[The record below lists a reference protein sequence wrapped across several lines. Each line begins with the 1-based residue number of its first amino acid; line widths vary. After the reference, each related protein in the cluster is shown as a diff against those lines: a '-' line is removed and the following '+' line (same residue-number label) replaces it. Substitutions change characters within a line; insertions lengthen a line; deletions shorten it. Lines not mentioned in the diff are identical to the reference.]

1 MNIKNE
7 KVNGDV
13 QELTI
18 EITKDDY
25 AGKVEAALKKYRRS
39 AQVPG
44 FRVGNAPM
52 AMIKKMYEKS
62 AIYDEVN
69 NMMSQE
75 LYKYLS
81 DNKIDIMLEPIPV
94 EEKSKVDFDNADNF
108 VFVYE
113 YALQPQF
120 DIDFNKQVTNFKITA
135 AQEEIDSMINQ
146 MQRRYGEYTSPEE
159 IGEDDYISAKI
170 DDKDS
175 FFFANEL
182 NEQGRKAF
190 IGKKV
195 NEVVHVPLRQ
205 IFEDEK
211 NVLKVLRITD
221 QPLEEGNQYEYD
233 VTISSIGRI
242 TPAELNEDFFKK
254 AYPDGSITTKEQL
267 EKTCAEQIERQWKDY
282 TDRQFMNDAI
292 GMLLDNVNITFP
304 DEFIKHYILLT
315 QKDMTAEKLEEKYAD
330 YQKSFK
336 WQLIENKIVKDN
348 NLNVTQDDVK
358 AYVRNFFMT
367 NYFNNFKEEDIKD
380 RLDTLVN
387 DALKKKEDVKNIY
400 DQLYDTKIM
409 DVLRKNFIIVEKS
422 GSYED
427 FIAFTSGKEAEEKPA
442 AKKKAPAKAK
452 KTAEKVEGE
461 ETEGSEAK
469 PKAKTTRAKKTE
481 ATAEGEEKPKAK
493 TTRKSTKKEE

>member
-18 EITKDDY
+18 EITKEDY
-25 AGKVEAALKKYRRS
+25 AGKVETALKKYRRT

-62 AIYDEVN
+62 VTYDEVN

-94 EEKSKVDFDNADNF
+94 EGKSKVDFDNPDNF

-113 YALQPQF
+113 YALQPKF
-120 DIDFNKQVTNFKITA
+120 DIDFNKQVNQFKITA
-135 AQEEIDSMINQ
+135 SQEEIDNLVNQ

-159 IGEDDYISAKI
+159 VGEDDYISAKI

-175 FFFANEL
+175 FFFTNEL
-182 NEQGRKAF
+182 NEEGHKAF

-195 NEVVHVPLRQ
+195 NEVVHVALRK
-205 IFEDEK
+205 IFVDEK
-211 NVLKVLRITD
+211 NVLKVLKITD

-233 VTISSIGRI
+233 VTITSIGRI
-242 TPAELNEDFFKK
+242 IPAELNEDFFKK
-254 AYPDGSITTKEQL
+254 AYPDGNVTTKEQL
-267 EKTCAEQIERQWKDY
+267 EKVCAEQIENQWKDY
-282 TDRQFMNDAI
+282 TERQFMNDAI
-292 GMLLDNVNITFP
+292 GVLLDNVSIEFP
-304 DEFIKHYILLT
+304 DEFIKRYILLT

-367 NYFNNFKEEDIKD
+367 NYFSNFKEEDIKD
-380 RLDTLVN
+380 RLDSLVN

-400 DQLYDTKIM
+400 DQLYDAKIM
-409 DVLRKNFIIVEKS
+409 EVLRKNFIIVEKS

-427 FIAFTSGKEAEEKPA
+427 FIAFTSGKEVEEKP

-452 KTAEKVEGE
+452 KPAEKTEGAE
-461 ETEGSEAK
+461 ETEAK
-469 PKAKTTRAKKTE
+469 PKAKTTRAKKAET
-481 ATAEGEEKPKAK
+481 TAEGEEKPKAK

>member
-7 KVNGDV
+7 KANGDV

-18 EITKDDY
+18 EITKEDY
-25 AGKVEAALKKYRRS
+25 AGKVETALKKYRRT

-62 AIYDEVN
+62 VTYDEVN
-69 NMMSQE
+69 NLMSQE

-94 EEKSKVDFDNADNF
+94 EEKSKVDFENPENF

-113 YALQPQF
+113 YALQPKF
-120 DIDFNKQVTNFKITA
+120 DIDFNKQVTHFKIA
-135 AQEEIDSMINQ
+135 ASQEEIDNLINQ
-146 MQRRYGEYTSPEE
+146 MQRRYGEYNSPEE
-159 IGEDDYISAKI
+159 VGEDDYISAKI

-175 FFFANEL
+175 FFFTKEL
-182 NEQGRKAF
+182 NEEGRKAF
-190 IGKKV
+190 MGKKV
-195 NEVVHVPLRQ
+195 NDTVHVALRK

-211 NVLKVLRITD
+211 NVLKVLKIVD

-233 VTISSIGRI
+233 VTITSIGRI
-242 TPAELNEDFFKK
+242 TPAEINEDFFKK
-254 AYPDGSITTKEQL
+254 AYPDGSVTTKEQM
-267 EKTCAEQIERQWKDY
+267 EKNCAEQIERQWKDY

-292 GMLLDNVNITFP
+292 GVLLDSVNIEFP
-304 DEFIKHYILLT
+304 DEFIKRYILLT

-367 NYFNNFKEEDIKD
+367 NYFSNFKEEDIKD
-380 RLDTLVN
+380 RLDSLVN

-400 DQLYDTKIM
+400 DQLYDAKIM
-409 DVLRKNFIIVEKS
+409 DVLRQNFIIVEKS
-422 GSYED
+422 GSYDD
-427 FIAFTSGKEAEEKPA
+427 FVAFASGKEVEDKPV
-442 AKKKAPAKAK
+442 AKKKAPAKK
-452 KTAEKVEGE
+452 KAAEKAEGE
-461 ETEGSEAK
+461 ESEAK
-469 PKAKTTRAKKTE
+469 PKAKTTRAKKAET
-481 ATAEGEEKPKAK
+481 TAEGEEKPKAK

>member
-18 EITKDDY
+18 EITKEDY
-25 AGKVEAALKKYRRS
+25 AGKVEAALKKYRRT

-52 AMIKKMYEKS
+52 GMIKKMYEKS
-62 AIYDEVN
+62 VTYDEVN

-94 EEKSKVDFDNADNF
+94 EDKSKVDFENADDF

-135 AQEEIDSMINQ
+135 SQEEIDNLVNQ

-159 IGEDDYISAKI
+159 VGEDDYISAKI
-170 DDKDS
+170 NEQDS
-175 FFFANEL
+175 FFFTKEL
-182 NEQGRKAF
+182 NEEGRKAF
-190 IGKKV
+190 MGKKV
-195 NEVVHVPLRQ
+195 NDTVHVALRK

-211 NVLKVLRITD
+211 NVLKVLKIMD

-254 AYPDGSITTKEQL
+254 AYPDGNITTKEQM
-267 EKTCAEQIERQWKDY
+267 EKNCAEQIEKQWKDY

-292 GMLLDNVNITFP
+292 GVLLDNVNITFP
-304 DEFIKHYILLT
+304 DEFIKRYILLT

-367 NYFNNFKEEDIKD
+367 NYFSNFKEEDIKE

-400 DQLYDTKIM
+400 DQLYDAKIM
-409 DVLRKNFIIVEKS
+409 DVLRQKFIIVEKS
-422 GSYED
+422 GSYDD
-427 FIAFTSGKEAEEKPA
+427 FIAFTSGKEGEEKPA

-452 KTAEKVEGE
+452 KAAEKAEGE
-461 ETEGSEAK
+461 DTEAK
-469 PKAKTTRAKKTE
+469 PKSKTTRAKKAET
-481 ATAEGEEKPKAK
+481 TAEGEEKPKAK

>member
-18 EITKDDY
+18 EITKEDY
-25 AGKVEAALKKYRRS
+25 AGKVETALKKYRRT

-52 AMIKKMYEKS
+52 PMIKKMYEKS
-62 AIYDEVN
+62 VTYDEVN

-94 EEKSKVDFDNADNF
+94 EEKSKVDFDNPDNF

-135 AQEEIDSMINQ
+135 SQEEIDNLVNQ

-159 IGEDDYISAKI
+159 VGEDDYISAKI

-175 FFFANEL
+175 FFFTKEL
-182 NEQGRKAF
+182 NEEGRKAF
-190 IGKKV
+190 MGKKV
-195 NEVVHVPLRQ
+195 NDTVHVALRK

-211 NVLKVLRITD
+211 NVLKVLKITD

-242 TPAELNEDFFKK
+242 TPAELNEEFFKK
-254 AYPDGSITTKEQL
+254 AYPDGNITTKEQL
-267 EKTCAEQIERQWKDY
+267 EKSCAEQIEKQWKDY

-292 GMLLDNVNITFP
+292 GVLLDNVNISFP
-304 DEFIKHYILLT
+304 DEFIKRYILLT

-336 WQLIENKIVKDN
+336 WQLIENKLVKDN

-358 AYVRNFFMT
+358 NYVRNFFMT
-367 NYFNNFKEEDIKD
+367 NYFSNFKEEDIKD
-380 RLDTLVN
+380 RLDSLVN
-387 DALKKKEDVKNIY
+387 DAMKKKEDVKNIY
-400 DQLYDTKIM
+400 DQLYDAKIM
-409 DVLRKNFIIVEKS
+409 DVLRQNFIIVEKS

-427 FIAFTSGKEAEEKPA
+427 FIAFTSGKEVEEKPT

-452 KTAEKVEGE
+452 KAEATEAKAEEG
-461 ETEGSEAK
+461 EAK
-469 PKAKTTRAKKTE
+469 PKRTRAKKAE
-481 ATAEGEEKPKAK
+481 ATEGEEKPKAK

>member
-7 KVNGDV
+7 KANGDV

-18 EITKDDY
+18 EITKEDY
-25 AGKVEAALKKYRRS
+25 AGKVEAALKKHRRT

-62 AIYDEVN
+62 VTYDEVN

-94 EEKSKVDFDNADNF
+94 EEKSKVDFDNPDNF

-135 AQEEIDSMINQ
+135 SQEEINNLINQ

-159 IGEDDYISAKI
+159 VGDDDYISAKI
-170 DDKDS
+170 NDQDS
-175 FFFANEL
+175 FFFTKEL
-182 NEQGRKAF
+182 NEKGLKTF
-190 IGKKV
+190 KGMKV
-195 NEVVHVPLRQ
+195 NDTKHVALREV
-205 IFEDEK
+205 FEDEK
-211 NVLKVLRITD
+211 NVLKVLKIVD

-254 AYPDGSITTKEQL
+254 AYPDGNVTTKEQL
-267 EKTCAEQIERQWKDY
+267 EKTCAEQIEKQWKDY

-292 GMLLDNVNITFP
+292 GVLLDNVNIEFP
-304 DEFIKHYILLT
+304 DEFIKRYILLT
-315 QKDMTAEKLEEKYAD
+315 QKDMTAEKLEEKYPD

-336 WQLIENKIVKDN
+336 WQLIENKLVKDN

-367 NYFNNFKEEDIKD
+367 NYFSNFKEEDIKD
-380 RLDTLVN
+380 RLDSLVN

-400 DQLYDTKIM
+400 DQLYDAKIM
-409 DVLRKNFIIVEKS
+409 DVLRQNFIIVEKS
-422 GSYED
+422 GSYDD
-427 FIAFTSGKEAEEKPA
+427 FIAFTSGKEGEEKPA
-442 AKKKAPAKAK
+442 AKKKAPAKK
-452 KTAEKVEGE
+452 KAAEKAEGE
-461 ETEGSEAK
+461 EAEAK
-469 PKAKTTRAKKTE
+469 TKKTTRAKKAET
-481 ATAEGEEKPKAK
+481 TAEGEEKPKAK

>member
-7 KVNGDV
+7 KANGDV

-18 EITKDDY
+18 EITKEDY
-25 AGKVEAALKKYRRS
+25 AGKVEAALKKYRRT

-94 EEKSKVDFDNADNF
+94 EGKSKVDFENPDNF

-135 AQEEIDSMINQ
+135 SKEEVDNLINQ

-159 IGEDDYISAKI
+159 VGEDDYISAKI
-170 DDKDS
+170 NDQDS
-175 FFFANEL
+175 FFFTKEL
-182 NEQGRKAF
+182 NEEGRKAF

-195 NEVVHVPLRQ
+195 NDTVHVALRQ

-211 NVLKVLRITD
+211 NVLKVLKIVD

-233 VTISSIGRI
+233 VTITSIGRI

-254 AYPDGSITTKEQL
+254 AYPDGSVTTKEQL

-292 GMLLDNVNITFP
+292 GVLLDSVNIEFP
-304 DEFIKHYILLT
+304 DEFIKRYILLT
-315 QKDMTAEKLEEKYAD
+315 QKDMTAEKLEEKYPD

-336 WQLIENKIVKDN
+336 WQLIENKLVKDN

-367 NYFNNFKEEDIKD
+367 NYFSNFKEEDIKD
-380 RLDTLVN
+380 RLDSLVN

-400 DQLYDTKIM
+400 DQLYDAKIM
-409 DVLRKNFIIVEKS
+409 DVLRQNFIIVEKN
-422 GSYED
+422 GSYDD
-427 FIAFTSGKEAEEKPA
+427 FVAFTSGKEGEEKPA
-442 AKKKAPAKAK
+442 AKKKAPAKTK
-452 KTAEKVEGE
+452 KATEKAEGE
-461 ETEGSEAK
+461 DTEAK
-469 PKAKTTRAKKTE
+469 PKAKTTRAKKAET
-481 ATAEGEEKPKAK
+481 TAEGEEKPKAK

>member
-7 KVNGDV
+7 KANGDV

-18 EITKDDY
+18 EITKEDY
-25 AGKVEAALKKYRRS
+25 AGKVEAALKKHRRT

-62 AIYDEVN
+62 VTYDEVN

-94 EEKSKVDFDNADNF
+94 EEKSKVDFDNPDNF

-135 AQEEIDSMINQ
+135 SQEEINNLINQ

-159 IGEDDYISAKI
+159 VGDDDYISAKI
-170 DDKDS
+170 NDQDS
-175 FFFANEL
+175 FFFTKEL
-182 NEQGRKAF
+182 NEKGLKTF
-190 IGKKV
+190 KGMKV
-195 NEVVHVPLRQ
+195 NDTKHVALREV
-205 IFEDEK
+205 FEDEK
-211 NVLKVLRITD
+211 NVLKVLKIVD

-254 AYPDGSITTKEQL
+254 AYPDGNVTTKEQL
-267 EKTCAEQIERQWKDY
+267 EKTCAEQIEKQWKDY

-292 GMLLDNVNITFP
+292 GVLLDNVNIEFP
-304 DEFIKHYILLT
+304 DEFIKRYILLT
-315 QKDMTAEKLEEKYAD
+315 QKDMTAEKLEEKYPD

-336 WQLIENKIVKDN
+336 WQLIENKLVKDN

-367 NYFNNFKEEDIKD
+367 NYFSNFKEEDIKD
-380 RLDTLVN
+380 RLDSLVN

-400 DQLYDTKIM
+400 DQLYDAKIM
-409 DVLRKNFIIVEKS
+409 DVLRQNFIIVEKS
-422 GSYED
+422 GSYDD
-427 FIAFTSGKEAEEKPA
+427 FIAFTSGKEGEEKPA
-442 AKKKAPAKAK
+442 AKKKAPAKK
-452 KTAEKVEGE
+452 KAAEKAEGE
-461 ETEGSEAK
+461 EAEAK
-469 PKAKTTRAKKTE
+469 TKKTTRAKKAET
-481 ATAEGEEKPKAK
+481 TAEGEEKPKAK
-493 TTRKSTKKEE
+493 TTRKSTTKEE

>member
-18 EITKDDY
+18 EITKEDY
-25 AGKVEAALKKYRRS
+25 AGKVEAALKKYRRT

-75 LYKYLS
+75 LYKYLG

-195 NEVVHVPLRQ
+195 NEVVHVSLRQ

-292 GMLLDNVNITFP
+292 GVLLDNVNITFP
-304 DEFIKHYILLT
+304 DEFIKRYILMT

-348 NLNVTQDDVK
+348 KLNVTQDDVK

-367 NYFNNFKEEDIKD
+367 NYFSNFKEEDIKD

-400 DQLYDTKIM
+400 DQLYDAKIM

-442 AKKKAPAKAK
+442 AKKKAPAKK
-452 KTAEKVEGE
+452 KAAEKAEGE
-461 ETEGSEAK
+461 EGEAK

-493 TTRKSTKKEE
+493 TSRKSTKKEE

>member
-18 EITKDDY
+18 EINKEDY
-25 AGKVEAALKKYRRS
+25 AEKVEAALKKYRRT

-52 AMIKKMYEKS
+52 AMIKKMYGKS

-94 EEKSKVDFDNADNF
+94 EEKSKVDFDNPDNF

-120 DIDFNKQVTNFKITA
+120 DIDFNKQVTNFKIA
-135 AQEEIDSMINQ
+135 ASQEEIDNLINQ

-170 DDKDS
+170 DDKDC

-182 NEQGRKAF
+182 NEKGRKAF
-190 IGKKV
+190 IGKKL
-195 NEVVHVPLRQ
+195 NEMVHVPLRQ

-254 AYPDGSITTKEQL
+254 AYPDGSVTTKEQM
-267 EKTCAEQIERQWKDY
+267 EKVCAEQIERQWKDY

-292 GMLLDNVNITFP
+292 GTLLDNVNINFP
-304 DEFIKHYILLT
+304 DEFIKRYILLT

-336 WQLIENKIVKDN
+336 WQLIENKLVKDN
-348 NLNVTQDDVK
+348 ELNVTQDEVK
-358 AYVRNFFMT
+358 AYVRNFFMS
-367 NYFNNFKEEDIKD
+367 NYFSNFKEEDIKE

-400 DQLYDTKIM
+400 DQLYDAKIM
-409 DVLRKNFIIVEKS
+409 DVLRKNFIIVEKN
-422 GSYED
+422 GSYDD
-427 FIAFTSGKEAEEKPA
+427 FVAFASGKEAEEKPA

-452 KTAEKVEGE
+452 KAADTAEAGE
-461 ETEGSEAK
+461 AEAK
-469 PKAKTTRAKKTE
+469 PKTRTTRAKKAET
-481 ATAEGEEKPKAK
+481 TAEGEEKPKAK

>member
-18 EITKDDY
+18 EITKEDY
-25 AGKVEAALKKYRRS
+25 AGKVETALKKYRRT

-52 AMIKKMYEKS
+52 PMIKKMYEKS
-62 AIYDEVN
+62 VTYDEVN

-94 EEKSKVDFDNADNF
+94 EEKSKVDFDNPDNF

-135 AQEEIDSMINQ
+135 SQEEIDNLVNQ

-159 IGEDDYISAKI
+159 VGEDDYISAKI
-170 DDKDS
+170 NDQDS
-175 FFFANEL
+175 FFFTKEL
-182 NEQGRKAF
+182 NEEGRKAF
-190 IGKKV
+190 MGKKV
-195 NEVVHVPLRQ
+195 NDTVHVALRK

-211 NVLKVLRITD
+211 NVLKVLKITD

-254 AYPDGSITTKEQL
+254 AYPDGNITTKEQL
-267 EKTCAEQIERQWKDY
+267 EKSCAEQIEKQWKDY

-292 GMLLDNVNITFP
+292 GVLLDNVNISFP
-304 DEFIKHYILLT
+304 DEFIKRYILLT

-336 WQLIENKIVKDN
+336 WQLIENKLVKDN
-348 NLNVTQDDVK
+348 NLNVSQDDVK
-358 AYVRNFFMT
+358 NYVRNFFMT
-367 NYFNNFKEEDIKD
+367 NYFSNFKEEDIKD
-380 RLDTLVN
+380 RLDSLVN
-387 DALKKKEDVKNIY
+387 DAMKKKEDVKNIY
-400 DQLYDTKIM
+400 DQLYDAKIM
-409 DVLRKNFIIVEKS
+409 DVLRQNFIIVEKS

-427 FIAFTSGKEAEEKPA
+427 FIAFTSGKEVEEKPA

-452 KTAEKVEGE
+452 KAETTEAKAEEG
-461 ETEGSEAK
+461 EAK
-469 PKAKTTRAKKTE
+469 PKRTRAKKAE
-481 ATAEGEEKPKAK
+481 ATEGEEKPKAK

>member
-18 EITKDDY
+18 EINKEDY
-25 AGKVEAALKKYRRS
+25 AEKVEAALKKYRRT

-52 AMIKKMYEKS
+52 AMIKKMYGKS

-94 EEKSKVDFDNADNF
+94 EEKSKVDFDNPDNF

-120 DIDFNKQVTNFKITA
+120 DIDFNKQVTNFKIA
-135 AQEEIDSMINQ
+135 ASQEEIDNLINQ

-170 DDKDS
+170 DDKDC

-182 NEQGRKAF
+182 NEKGRKAF
-190 IGKKV
+190 IGKKL
-195 NEVVHVPLRQ
+195 NEMVHVPLRQ

-254 AYPDGSITTKEQL
+254 AYPDGSVTTKEQM
-267 EKTCAEQIERQWKDY
+267 EKVCAEQIERQWKDY

-292 GMLLDNVNITFP
+292 GTLLDNVNINFP
-304 DEFIKHYILLT
+304 DEFIKRYILLT

-336 WQLIENKIVKDN
+336 WQLIENKLVKDN
-348 NLNVTQDDVK
+348 ELNVTQDEVK
-358 AYVRNFFMT
+358 AYVRNFFMS
-367 NYFNNFKEEDIKD
+367 NYFSNFKEEDIKE

-400 DQLYDTKIM
+400 DQLYDGKIM
-409 DVLRKNFIIVEKS
+409 DVLRKNFIIVEKN
-422 GSYED
+422 GSYDD
-427 FIAFTSGKEAEEKPA
+427 FVAFASGKEAEEKPA

-452 KTAEKVEGE
+452 KAADTAEAGE
-461 ETEGSEAK
+461 AEAK
-469 PKAKTTRAKKTE
+469 PKTRTTRAKKAET
-481 ATAEGEEKPKAK
+481 TAEGEEKPKAK

>member
-1 MNIKNE
+1 
-7 KVNGDV
+7 
-13 QELTI
+13 
-18 EITKDDY
+18 
-25 AGKVEAALKKYRRS
+25 LKKYRRT

-52 AMIKKMYEKS
+52 AMIKKMYGKS

-94 EEKSKVDFDNADNF
+94 EEKSKVDFDNPDNF

-120 DIDFNKQVTNFKITA
+120 DIDFNKQVTNFKIA
-135 AQEEIDSMINQ
+135 ASQEEIDNLINQ

-170 DDKDS
+170 DDKDC

-182 NEQGRKAF
+182 NEKGRKAF
-190 IGKKV
+190 IGKKL
-195 NEVVHVPLRQ
+195 NEMVHVPLRQ

-254 AYPDGSITTKEQL
+254 AYPDGSVTTKEQM
-267 EKTCAEQIERQWKDY
+267 EKVCAEQIERQWKDY

-292 GMLLDNVNITFP
+292 GTLLDNVNINFP
-304 DEFIKHYILLT
+304 DEFIKRYILLT

-336 WQLIENKIVKDN
+336 WQLIENKLVKDN
-348 NLNVTQDDVK
+348 ELNVTQDEVK
-358 AYVRNFFMT
+358 AYVRNFFMS
-367 NYFNNFKEEDIKD
+367 NYFSNFKEEDIKE

-400 DQLYDTKIM
+400 DQLYDAKIM
-409 DVLRKNFIIVEKS
+409 DVLRKNFIIVEKN
-422 GSYED
+422 GSYDD
-427 FIAFTSGKEAEEKPA
+427 FVAFASGKEAEEKPA

-452 KTAEKVEGE
+452 KAADTAEAGE
-461 ETEGSEAK
+461 AEAK
-469 PKAKTTRAKKTE
+469 PKTRTTRAKKAET
-481 ATAEGEEKPKAK
+481 TAEGEEKPKAK

>member
-7 KVNGDV
+7 KVNGDI

-18 EITKDDY
+18 EITKEDY
-25 AGKVEAALKKYRRS
+25 AGKVETALKKYRRT

-52 AMIKKMYEKS
+52 GMIKKMYEKS
-62 AIYDEVN
+62 VTYDEVN

-94 EEKSKVDFDNADNF
+94 EEKSKVDFENPDNF

-113 YALQPQF
+113 YALQPKF
-120 DIDFNKQVTNFKITA
+120 DIDFNKQVTHFKIA
-135 AQEEIDSMINQ
+135 ASQEEIDNLINQ
-146 MQRRYGEYTSPEE
+146 MQRRYGEYNSPEE
-159 IGEDDYISAKI
+159 VGEDDYISAKI

-175 FFFANEL
+175 FFFTKEL
-182 NEQGRKAF
+182 NEEGRKAF
-190 IGKKV
+190 MGKKV
-195 NEVVHVPLRQ
+195 NDTVHVALRK

-211 NVLKVLRITD
+211 NVLKVLKIVD

-233 VTISSIGRI
+233 VTITSIGRI
-242 TPAELNEDFFKK
+242 TPAEINEDFFKK
-254 AYPDGSITTKEQL
+254 AYPDGNITTKEQL
-267 EKTCAEQIERQWKDY
+267 EKSCAEQIENQWKDY

-292 GMLLDNVNITFP
+292 GVLLDNVNITFP
-304 DEFIKHYILLT
+304 DEFIKRYILLT

-367 NYFNNFKEEDIKD
+367 NYFSNFKEEDIKD
-380 RLDTLVN
+380 RLDSLVN

-400 DQLYDTKIM
+400 DQLYDAKIM
-409 DVLRKNFIIVEKS
+409 DVLRKNFIIVEKN
-422 GSYED
+422 GSYDD
-427 FIAFTSGKEAEEKPA
+427 FVAFASGKEVEDKPV

-452 KTAEKVEGE
+452 KAEEKAE
-461 ETEGSEAK
+461 ETSAEAGEAK
-469 PKAKTTRAKKTE
+469 PKKTRTKKTE
-481 ATAEGEEKPKAK
+481 AAEGEEKPKAK

>member
-18 EITKDDY
+18 EITKEDY
-25 AGKVEAALKKYRRS
+25 AGKVETALKKYRRT

-52 AMIKKMYEKS
+52 PMIKKMYEKS
-62 AIYDEVN
+62 VTYDEVN

-94 EEKSKVDFDNADNF
+94 EEKSKVDFDNPDNF

-135 AQEEIDSMINQ
+135 SQEEINNLIDQ

-159 IGEDDYISAKI
+159 VGEDDYISAKI

-175 FFFANEL
+175 FFFTKEL
-182 NEQGRKAF
+182 NEEGRKAF
-190 IGKKV
+190 MGKKV
-195 NEVVHVPLRQ
+195 NDTVHVALRK

-211 NVLKVLRITD
+211 NVLKVLKIMD

-254 AYPDGSITTKEQL
+254 AYPDGNITTKEQL
-267 EKTCAEQIERQWKDY
+267 EKSCAEQIEKQWKDY

-292 GMLLDNVNITFP
+292 GVLLDNVNISFP
-304 DEFIKHYILLT
+304 DEFIKRYILLT

-336 WQLIENKIVKDN
+336 WQLIENKLVKDN

-358 AYVRNFFMT
+358 NYVRNFFMT
-367 NYFNNFKEEDIKD
+367 NYFSNFKEEDIKD
-380 RLDTLVN
+380 RLDSLVN
-387 DALKKKEDVKNIY
+387 DAMKKKEDVKNIY
-400 DQLYDTKIM
+400 DQLYDAKIM
-409 DVLRKNFIIVEKS
+409 DVLRQNFIIVEKG

-427 FIAFTSGKEAEEKPA
+427 FIAFTSGKEVEEKPA

-452 KTAEKVEGE
+452 KAETTEAKAEEG
-461 ETEGSEAK
+461 EAK
-469 PKAKTTRAKKTE
+469 PKKTRAKKAE
-481 ATAEGEEKPKAK
+481 ATEGEEKPKAK
-493 TTRKSTKKEE
+493 TTKAKTTKKAE

>member
-18 EITKDDY
+18 EITKEDY
-25 AGKVEAALKKYRRS
+25 AGKVETALKKYRRT

-52 AMIKKMYEKS
+52 PMIKKMYEKS
-62 AIYDEVN
+62 VTYDEVN

-94 EEKSKVDFDNADNF
+94 EEKSKVDFDNPDNF

-135 AQEEIDSMINQ
+135 SQEEIDNLVNQ

-159 IGEDDYISAKI
+159 VGEDDYISAKI
-170 DDKDS
+170 NDQDS
-175 FFFANEL
+175 FFFTKEL
-182 NEQGRKAF
+182 NEEGRKAF
-190 IGKKV
+190 MGKKV
-195 NEVVHVPLRQ
+195 NDTVHVALRK

-211 NVLKVLRITD
+211 NVLKVLKIMD

-254 AYPDGSITTKEQL
+254 AYPDGNITTKEQL
-267 EKTCAEQIERQWKDY
+267 EKSCAEQIEKQWKDY

-292 GMLLDNVNITFP
+292 GVLLDNVNISFP
-304 DEFIKHYILLT
+304 DEFIKRYILLT

-336 WQLIENKIVKDN
+336 WQLIENKLVKDN
-348 NLNVTQDDVK
+348 NLNVSQDDVK
-358 AYVRNFFMT
+358 NYVRNFFMT
-367 NYFNNFKEEDIKD
+367 NYFSNFKEEDIKD
-380 RLDTLVN
+380 RLDSLVN
-387 DALKKKEDVKNIY
+387 DAMKKKEDVKNIY
-400 DQLYDTKIM
+400 DQLYDAKIM
-409 DVLRKNFIIVEKS
+409 DVLRQNFIIVEKS

-427 FIAFTSGKEAEEKPA
+427 FIAFTSGKEVEEKPA

-452 KTAEKVEGE
+452 KAETTEAKAEEG
-461 ETEGSEAK
+461 EAK
-469 PKAKTTRAKKTE
+469 PKRTRAKKAE
-481 ATAEGEEKPKAK
+481 ATEGEEKPKAK

>member
-18 EITKDDY
+18 EITKEDY
-25 AGKVEAALKKYRRS
+25 AGKVETALKKYRRT

-62 AIYDEVN
+62 VTYDEVN

-94 EEKSKVDFDNADNF
+94 EDKSKVDFDNPDNF

-135 AQEEIDSMINQ
+135 SQEEIDNLVNQ

-159 IGEDDYISAKI
+159 VGEDDYISAKI

-175 FFFANEL
+175 FFFTKEL
-182 NEQGRKAF
+182 NEKGRKAF

-195 NEVVHVPLRQ
+195 NDTVHVALRQ

-211 NVLKVLRITD
+211 NVLKVLKIVD
-221 QPLEEGNQYEYD
+221 QQLEEGNQYEYD
-233 VTISSIGRI
+233 VTITSIGRI

-254 AYPDGSITTKEQL
+254 AYPDGNITTKEQL
-267 EKTCAEQIERQWKDY
+267 EKSCAEQIENQWKDY

-292 GMLLDNVNITFP
+292 GVLLDSVNIEFP
-304 DEFIKHYILLT
+304 DEFIKRYILLT

-336 WQLIENKIVKDN
+336 WQLIENKLVKDN
-348 NLNVTQDDVK
+348 NISVTQDDVK
-358 AYVRNFFMT
+358 NYVRNFFMT
-367 NYFNNFKEEDIKD
+367 NYFSNFKEEDVKD
-380 RLDTLVN
+380 RLDSLVN
-387 DALKKKEDVKNIY
+387 DAMKKKEDVKNIY
-400 DQLYDTKIM
+400 DQLYDVKIM

-442 AKKKAPAKAK
+442 AKKKAPAKK
-452 KTAEKVEGE
+452 KAAEKAEGE
-461 ETEGSEAK
+461 EAEAK
-469 PKAKTTRAKKTE
+469 PKKTTRAKKAET
-481 ATAEGEEKPKAK
+481 TAEGEEKPKAK

>member
-18 EITKDDY
+18 EITKEDY
-25 AGKVEAALKKYRRS
+25 AGKVETALKKYRRT

-52 AMIKKMYEKS
+52 PMIKKMYEKS
-62 AIYDEVN
+62 VTYDEVN

-94 EEKSKVDFDNADNF
+94 EEKSKVDFDNPDNF

-135 AQEEIDSMINQ
+135 SQEEINNLIDQ

-159 IGEDDYISAKI
+159 VGEDDYISAKI

-175 FFFANEL
+175 FFFTKEL
-182 NEQGRKAF
+182 NEEGRKAF
-190 IGKKV
+190 MGKKV
-195 NEVVHVPLRQ
+195 NDTVHVALRK

-211 NVLKVLRITD
+211 NVLKVLKIMD

-254 AYPDGSITTKEQL
+254 AYPDGNITTKEQL
-267 EKTCAEQIERQWKDY
+267 EKSCAEQIEKQWKDY

-292 GMLLDNVNITFP
+292 GVLLDNVNISFP
-304 DEFIKHYILLT
+304 DEFIKRYILLT

-336 WQLIENKIVKDN
+336 WQLIENKLVKDN

-358 AYVRNFFMT
+358 NYVRNFFMT
-367 NYFNNFKEEDIKD
+367 NYFSNFKEEDIKD
-380 RLDTLVN
+380 RLDSLVN
-387 DALKKKEDVKNIY
+387 DAMKKKEDVKNIY
-400 DQLYDTKIM
+400 DQLYDAKIM
-409 DVLRKNFIIVEKS
+409 DVLRQNFIIVEKS

-427 FIAFTSGKEAEEKPA
+427 FIAFTSGKEVEEKPA

-452 KTAEKVEGE
+452 KAETTEAKAEEG
-461 ETEGSEAK
+461 EAK
-469 PKAKTTRAKKTE
+469 PKKTRAKKAE
-481 ATAEGEEKPKAK
+481 ATEGEEKPKAK
-493 TTRKSTKKEE
+493 TTKAKTTKKAE

>member
-18 EITKDDY
+18 EITKEDY
-25 AGKVEAALKKYRRS
+25 AGKVETALKKYRRT

-62 AIYDEVN
+62 VTYDEVN

-94 EEKSKVDFDNADNF
+94 EEKSKVDFDNPDNF

-135 AQEEIDSMINQ
+135 SQEEINNLIDQ

-159 IGEDDYISAKI
+159 VGEDDYISAKI

-175 FFFANEL
+175 FFFTKEL
-182 NEQGRKAF
+182 NEEGRKAF
-190 IGKKV
+190 TGKKV
-195 NEVVHVPLRQ
+195 NDTVHVALRK

-211 NVLKVLRITD
+211 NVLKVLKIMD
-221 QPLEEGNQYEYD
+221 QQLEEGNQYEYD

-254 AYPDGSITTKEQL
+254 AYPDGNITTKEQL
-267 EKTCAEQIERQWKDY
+267 EKSCAEQIEKQWKDY

-292 GMLLDNVNITFP
+292 GVLLDSVNISFP
-304 DEFIKHYILLT
+304 DEFIKRYILLT

-336 WQLIENKIVKDN
+336 WQLIENKLVKDN
-348 NLNVTQDDVK
+348 NINVSQDDVK
-358 AYVRNFFMT
+358 NYVRNFFMA
-367 NYFNNFKEEDIKD
+367 NYFSNFKEEDVKD
-380 RLDTLVN
+380 RLDSLVN

-400 DQLYDTKIM
+400 DQLYDVKIM
-409 DVLRKNFIIVEKS
+409 DVLRNNFIIVEKS

-427 FIAFTSGKEAEEKPA
+427 FIAFTSGKEVEAKP

-452 KTAEKVEGE
+452 KAEEKAEEASAEG
-461 ETEGSEAK
+461 EAK
-469 PKAKTTRAKKTE
+469 PKKTRAKKAE
-481 ATAEGEEKPKAK
+481 ATEGEEKPKAK
-493 TTRKSTKKEE
+493 TTRAKTTKKAE

>member
-18 EITKDDY
+18 EITKEDY
-25 AGKVEAALKKYRRS
+25 AGKVETALKKYRRT

-52 AMIKKMYEKS
+52 PMIKKMYEKS
-62 AIYDEVN
+62 VTYDEVN

-94 EEKSKVDFDNADNF
+94 EEKSKVDFDNPDNF

-135 AQEEIDSMINQ
+135 SQEEIDNLVNQ

-159 IGEDDYISAKI
+159 VGEDDYISAKI
-170 DDKDS
+170 NDQDS
-175 FFFANEL
+175 FFFTKEL
-182 NEQGRKAF
+182 NEEGRKAF
-190 IGKKV
+190 MGKKV
-195 NEVVHVPLRQ
+195 NDTVHVALRK

-211 NVLKVLRITD
+211 NVLKVLKIMD
-221 QPLEEGNQYEYD
+221 QQLEEGNQYEYD

-254 AYPDGSITTKEQL
+254 AYPDGNITTKEQL
-267 EKTCAEQIERQWKDY
+267 EKSCAEQIEKQWKDY

-292 GMLLDNVNITFP
+292 GVLLDSVNISFP
-304 DEFIKHYILLT
+304 DEFIKRYILLT

-336 WQLIENKIVKDN
+336 WQLIENKLVKDN
-348 NLNVTQDDVK
+348 NINVSQDDVK
-358 AYVRNFFMT
+358 NYVRNFFMT
-367 NYFNNFKEEDIKD
+367 NYFSNFKEEDIKD
-380 RLDTLVN
+380 RLDSLVN

-400 DQLYDTKIM
+400 DQLYDVKIM

-427 FIAFTSGKEAEEKPA
+427 FIAFTSGKEVEEKPA

-452 KTAEKVEGE
+452 KAETTEAKAEEG
-461 ETEGSEAK
+461 EAK
-469 PKAKTTRAKKTE
+469 PKRTRAKKAE
-481 ATAEGEEKPKAK
+481 ATEGEEKPKAK

>member
-7 KVNGDV
+7 KANGDV

-18 EITKDDY
+18 EITKEDY
-25 AGKVEAALKKYRRS
+25 AGKVETALKKYRRT

-52 AMIKKMYEKS
+52 PMIKKMYEKS
-62 AIYDEVN
+62 VTYDEVN

-94 EEKSKVDFDNADNF
+94 EDKSKVDFDNPDNF

-135 AQEEIDSMINQ
+135 SQEEINNLIDQ

-159 IGEDDYISAKI
+159 VGEDDYISAKI

-175 FFFANEL
+175 FFFTKEL
-182 NEQGRKAF
+182 NEEGRKAF
-190 IGKKV
+190 MGKKV
-195 NEVVHVPLRQ
+195 NDTVHVALRK

-211 NVLKVLRITD
+211 NVLKVLKITD

-254 AYPDGSITTKEQL
+254 AYPDGNITTKEQL
-267 EKTCAEQIERQWKDY
+267 EKSCAEQIEKQWKDY

-292 GMLLDNVNITFP
+292 GVLLDNVNISFP
-304 DEFIKHYILLT
+304 DEFIKRYILLT

-336 WQLIENKIVKDN
+336 WQLIENKLVKDN

-358 AYVRNFFMT
+358 NYVRNFFMT
-367 NYFNNFKEEDIKD
+367 NYFSNFKEEDIKD
-380 RLDTLVN
+380 RLDSLVN
-387 DALKKKEDVKNIY
+387 DAMKKKEDVKNIY
-400 DQLYDTKIM
+400 DQLYDAKIM
-409 DVLRKNFIIVEKS
+409 DVLRQNFIIVEKS

-427 FIAFTSGKEAEEKPA
+427 FIAFTSGKEVEEKPA

-452 KTAEKVEGE
+452 KAETTEAKAEEG
-461 ETEGSEAK
+461 EAK
-469 PKAKTTRAKKTE
+469 PKRTRAKKAE
-481 ATAEGEEKPKAK
+481 ATEGEEKPKAK

>member
-7 KVNGDV
+7 KVNGDI

-18 EITKDDY
+18 EITKEDY
-25 AGKVEAALKKYRRS
+25 AGKVETALKKYRRT

-62 AIYDEVN
+62 VTYDEVN

-94 EEKSKVDFDNADNF
+94 EEKSKVDFENPDNF

-113 YALQPQF
+113 YALQPKF
-120 DIDFNKQVTNFKITA
+120 DIDFNKQVTHFKIA
-135 AQEEIDSMINQ
+135 ASQEEIDNLINQ

-159 IGEDDYISAKI
+159 VGEDDYISAKI
-170 DDKDS
+170 NEQDS
-175 FFFANEL
+175 FFFTKEL
-182 NEQGRKAF
+182 NEEGRKAF
-190 IGKKV
+190 TGKKV
-195 NEVVHVPLRQ
+195 NDTVHVALRK

-211 NVLKVLRITD
+211 NVLKVLKIVD

-233 VTISSIGRI
+233 VTITSIGRI
-242 TPAELNEDFFKK
+242 TPAEINEDFFKK
-254 AYPDGSITTKEQL
+254 AYPDGNITTKEQL
-267 EKTCAEQIERQWKDY
+267 EKSCAEQIENQWKDY

-292 GMLLDNVNITFP
+292 GVLLENVNITFP
-304 DEFIKHYILLT
+304 DEFIKRYILLT

-367 NYFNNFKEEDIKD
+367 NYFSNFKEEDIKD
-380 RLDTLVN
+380 RLDSLVN

-400 DQLYDTKIM
+400 DQLYDAKIM
-409 DVLRKNFIIVEKS
+409 DVLRKNFIIVEKN
-422 GSYED
+422 GSYDD
-427 FIAFTSGKEAEEKPA
+427 FVAFASGKEVEDKPV

-452 KTAEKVEGE
+452 KAEEKAE
-461 ETEGSEAK
+461 ETSAEAGEAK
-469 PKAKTTRAKKTE
+469 PKKTRTKKTE
-481 ATAEGEEKPKAK
+481 AAEGEEKPKAK

>member
-18 EITKDDY
+18 EITKEDY
-25 AGKVEAALKKYRRS
+25 AGKVETALKKYRRT

-52 AMIKKMYEKS
+52 PMIKKMYEKS
-62 AIYDEVN
+62 VTYDEVN

-94 EEKSKVDFDNADNF
+94 EDKSKVDFDNPDNF

-135 AQEEIDSMINQ
+135 SQEEINNLIDQ

-159 IGEDDYISAKI
+159 VGEDDYISAKI

-175 FFFANEL
+175 FFFTKEL
-182 NEQGRKAF
+182 NEEGRKAF
-190 IGKKV
+190 MGKKV
-195 NEVVHVPLRQ
+195 NDTVHVALRK

-211 NVLKVLRITD
+211 NVLKVLKITD

-254 AYPDGSITTKEQL
+254 AYPDGNITTKEQL
-267 EKTCAEQIERQWKDY
+267 EKSCAEQIEKQWKDY

-292 GMLLDNVNITFP
+292 GVLLDSVNISFP
-304 DEFIKHYILLT
+304 DEFIKRYILLT

-336 WQLIENKIVKDN
+336 WQLIENKLVKDN

-358 AYVRNFFMT
+358 NYVRNFFMT
-367 NYFNNFKEEDIKD
+367 NYFSNFKEEDIKD
-380 RLDTLVN
+380 RLDSLVN
-387 DALKKKEDVKNIY
+387 DAMKKKEDVKNIY
-400 DQLYDTKIM
+400 DQLYDAKIM
-409 DVLRKNFIIVEKS
+409 DVLRQNFIIVEKS

-427 FIAFTSGKEAEEKPA
+427 FIAFTSGKEVEEKPA

-452 KTAEKVEGE
+452 KAETTEAKAEEG
-461 ETEGSEAK
+461 EAK
-469 PKAKTTRAKKTE
+469 PKRTRAKKAE
-481 ATAEGEEKPKAK
+481 ATEGEEKPKAK

>member
-18 EITKDDY
+18 EITKEDY
-25 AGKVEAALKKYRRS
+25 AGKVEAALKKYRRT

-52 AMIKKMYEKS
+52 GMIKKMYEKS
-62 AIYDEVN
+62 VTYDEVN

-94 EEKSKVDFDNADNF
+94 EGKSKVDFDNPDNF

-120 DIDFNKQVTNFKITA
+120 DIDFDKQVTNFKITA
-135 AQEEIDSMINQ
+135 SQEEINNLIDQ

-159 IGEDDYISAKI
+159 VGEDDYISAKI
-170 DDKDS
+170 NDQDS
-175 FFFANEL
+175 FFFTKEL
-182 NEQGRKAF
+182 NEEGRKAF
-190 IGKKV
+190 TGKKV
-195 NEVVHVPLRQ
+195 NDTVHVALRK

-211 NVLKVLRITD
+211 NVLKVLKIMD

-242 TPAELNEDFFKK
+242 IPAELNEDFFKK
-254 AYPDGSITTKEQL
+254 AYPDGSITTKEQM
-267 EKTCAEQIERQWKDY
+267 EKNCAEQIERQWKDY

-304 DEFIKHYILLT
+304 DEFIKRYILLT

-367 NYFNNFKEEDIKD
+367 NYFSNFKEEDIKD
-380 RLDTLVN
+380 RLDSLVN

-400 DQLYDTKIM
+400 DQLYDAKIM

-422 GSYED
+422 GSYDD
-427 FIAFTSGKEAEEKPA
+427 FVAFASGKEVEDKSV
-442 AKKKAPAKAK
+442 AKKKAPAKK
-452 KTAEKVEGE
+452 KAAEKAEGE
-461 ETEGSEAK
+461 ESETK
-469 PKAKTTRAKKTE
+469 PKAKTTRAKKAET
-481 ATAEGEEKPKAK
+481 TAEGEEKPKAK

>member
-18 EITKDDY
+18 EITKEDY
-25 AGKVEAALKKYRRS
+25 AGKVETALKKYRRT

-52 AMIKKMYEKS
+52 PMIKKMYEKS
-62 AIYDEVN
+62 VTYDEVN

-94 EEKSKVDFDNADNF
+94 EEKSKVDFDNPDNF

-135 AQEEIDSMINQ
+135 SQEEIDNLVNQ

-159 IGEDDYISAKI
+159 VGEDDYLSAKI

-175 FFFANEL
+175 FFFTKEL
-182 NEQGRKAF
+182 NEEGRKAF
-190 IGKKV
+190 MGKKV
-195 NEVVHVPLRQ
+195 NDTVHVALRK

-211 NVLKVLRITD
+211 NVLKVLKITD

-254 AYPDGSITTKEQL
+254 AYPDGNITTKEQL
-267 EKTCAEQIERQWKDY
+267 EKSCAEQIEKQWKDY

-292 GMLLDNVNITFP
+292 GVLLDNVNISFP
-304 DEFIKHYILLT
+304 DEFIKRYILLT

-336 WQLIENKIVKDN
+336 WQLIENKLVKDN

-358 AYVRNFFMT
+358 NYVRNFFMT
-367 NYFNNFKEEDIKD
+367 NYFSNFKEEDIKD
-380 RLDTLVN
+380 RLDSLVN
-387 DALKKKEDVKNIY
+387 DAMKKKEDVKNIY
-400 DQLYDTKIM
+400 DQLYDAKIM
-409 DVLRKNFIIVEKS
+409 DVLRQNFIIVEKS

-427 FIAFTSGKEAEEKPA
+427 FIAFTSGKEVEEKPA

-452 KTAEKVEGE
+452 KAETTEAKAEEG
-461 ETEGSEAK
+461 EAK
-469 PKAKTTRAKKTE
+469 PKKTRAKKAE
-481 ATAEGEEKPKAK
+481 ATEGEEKPKAK
-493 TTRKSTKKEE
+493 TTKAKTTKKAE

>member
-18 EITKDDY
+18 EITKEDY
-25 AGKVEAALKKYRRS
+25 AGKVETALKKYRRT

-62 AIYDEVN
+62 VTYDEVN

-94 EEKSKVDFDNADNF
+94 EDKSKVDFDNPDNF

-135 AQEEIDSMINQ
+135 SQEEIDNLVNQ

-159 IGEDDYISAKI
+159 VGEDDYISAKI

-175 FFFANEL
+175 FFFTKEL
-182 NEQGRKAF
+182 NEKGRKAF

-195 NEVVHVPLRQ
+195 NDTVHVALRQ

-211 NVLKVLRITD
+211 NVLKVLKIVD
-221 QPLEEGNQYEYD
+221 QQLEEGNQYEYD
-233 VTISSIGRI
+233 VTITSIGRI

-254 AYPDGSITTKEQL
+254 AYPDGNITTKEQL
-267 EKTCAEQIERQWKDY
+267 EKSCAEQIENQWKDY

-292 GMLLDNVNITFP
+292 GVLLDSVNIEFP
-304 DEFIKHYILLT
+304 DEFIKRYILLT

-336 WQLIENKIVKDN
+336 WQLIENKLVKDN
-348 NLNVTQDDVK
+348 NISVTQDDVK
-358 AYVRNFFMT
+358 NYVRNFFMT
-367 NYFNNFKEEDIKD
+367 NYFSNFKEEDVKD
-380 RLDTLVN
+380 RLDSLVN
-387 DALKKKEDVKNIY
+387 DAMKKKEDVKNIY
-400 DQLYDTKIM
+400 DQLYDVKIM

-442 AKKKAPAKAK
+442 AKKKAPAKK
-452 KTAEKVEGE
+452 KAAEKAEGE
-461 ETEGSEAK
+461 EAEAK
-469 PKAKTTRAKKTE
+469 PKRTTRAKKAET
-481 ATAEGEEKPKAK
+481 TAEGEEKTKAK

>member
-7 KVNGDV
+7 KANGDV

-18 EITKDDY
+18 EITKEDY
-25 AGKVEAALKKYRRS
+25 AGKVEAALKKHRRT

-62 AIYDEVN
+62 VTYDEVN

-94 EEKSKVDFDNADNF
+94 EEKSKVDFENPTDF

-120 DIDFNKQVTNFKITA
+120 DIDFNKQVPHFKITA
-135 AQEEIDSMINQ
+135 SQEEIDNLVNQ
-146 MQRRYGEYTSPEE
+146 MQRRYGEYTSPETV
-159 IGEDDYISAKI
+159 GEDDYISAKI

-175 FFFANEL
+175 FFFTKEL
-182 NEQGRKAF
+182 NEEGRKAF
-190 IGKKV
+190 VGKKV
-195 NEVVHVPLRQ
+195 NEVVHVALRN

-211 NVLKVLRITD
+211 NVLKVLKITD

-233 VTISSIGRI
+233 VTITSIGRI

-254 AYPDGSITTKEQL
+254 AYPDGNVTTKEQL
-267 EKTCAEQIERQWKDY
+267 EKVCAEQIENQWKDY

-292 GMLLDNVNITFP
+292 GVLLDNVNITFP
-304 DEFIKHYILLT
+304 DEFIKRYILLT

-336 WQLIENKIVKDN
+336 WQLIENKLVKDN
-348 NLNVTQDDVK
+348 NLSVTQDDVK

-367 NYFNNFKEEDIKD
+367 NYFSNFKEEDIKD
-380 RLDTLVN
+380 RLDSLVN
-387 DALKKKEDVKNIY
+387 DAMKKKEDVKNIY
-400 DQLYDTKIM
+400 DQLYDAKIM
-409 DVLRKNFIIVEKS
+409 DVLRKNFILVEKS

-427 FIAFTSGKEAEEKPA
+427 FIAFTSGKENEEKP

-452 KTAEKVEGE
+452 KAAEKAEDTEAEG
-461 ETEGSEAK
+461 EAK
-469 PKAKTTRAKKTE
+469 PKTKTTRAKKAET
-481 ATAEGEEKPKAK
+481 TAEGEEKPKAK
-493 TTRKSTKKEE
+493 TSRKTTKKEE

>member
-18 EITKDDY
+18 EITKEDY
-25 AGKVEAALKKYRRS
+25 AGKVETALKKYRRT

-62 AIYDEVN
+62 VTYDEVN

-94 EEKSKVDFDNADNF
+94 EEKSKVDFDNPDNF

-135 AQEEIDSMINQ
+135 SQEEIDNLVNQ

-159 IGEDDYISAKI
+159 VGEDDYISAKI

-175 FFFANEL
+175 FFFTKEL
-182 NEQGRKAF
+182 NEKGRKAF

-195 NEVVHVPLRQ
+195 NDTVHVALRQ

-211 NVLKVLRITD
+211 NVLKVLKIVD
-221 QPLEEGNQYEYD
+221 QQLEEGNQYEYD
-233 VTISSIGRI
+233 VTITSIGRI

-254 AYPDGSITTKEQL
+254 AYPDGNITTKEQL
-267 EKTCAEQIERQWKDY
+267 EKSCAEQIENQWKDY

-292 GMLLDNVNITFP
+292 GVLLDSVNIEFP
-304 DEFIKHYILLT
+304 DEFIKRYILLT

-336 WQLIENKIVKDN
+336 WQLIENKLVKDN
-348 NLNVTQDDVK
+348 NISVTQDDVK
-358 AYVRNFFMT
+358 NYVRNFFMT
-367 NYFNNFKEEDIKD
+367 NYFSNFKEEDVKD
-380 RLDTLVN
+380 RLDSLVN
-387 DALKKKEDVKNIY
+387 DAMKKKEDVKNIY
-400 DQLYDTKIM
+400 DQLYDVKIM

-427 FIAFTSGKEAEEKPA
+427 FIAFTSGKETEEKPA
-442 AKKKAPAKAK
+442 AKKKAPAKK
-452 KTAEKVEGE
+452 KAAEKAEGE
-461 ETEGSEAK
+461 EAEAK
-469 PKAKTTRAKKTE
+469 PKRTTRAKKAET
-481 ATAEGEEKPKAK
+481 TAEGEEKPKAK

>member
-7 KVNGDV
+7 KANGDV

-18 EITKDDY
+18 EITKEDY
-25 AGKVEAALKKYRRS
+25 AGKVETALKKYRRT

-52 AMIKKMYEKS
+52 GMIKKMYEKS
-62 AIYDEVN
+62 VTYDEVN

-94 EEKSKVDFDNADNF
+94 EEKSKVDFENPDNF

-113 YALQPQF
+113 YALQPKF
-120 DIDFNKQVTNFKITA
+120 DIDFNKQVTHFKIA
-135 AQEEIDSMINQ
+135 ASQEEIDNLINQ

-159 IGEDDYISAKI
+159 VGEDDYISAKI
-170 DDKDS
+170 NEQDS
-175 FFFANEL
+175 FFFTKEL
-182 NEQGRKAF
+182 NEEGRKAF
-190 IGKKV
+190 TGKKV
-195 NEVVHVPLRQ
+195 NDTVHVALRK

-211 NVLKVLRITD
+211 NVLKVLKIVD

-233 VTISSIGRI
+233 VTITSIGRI
-242 TPAELNEDFFKK
+242 TPAEINEDFFKK
-254 AYPDGSITTKEQL
+254 AYPDGNITTKEQL
-267 EKTCAEQIERQWKDY
+267 EKSCAEQIENQWKDY

-292 GMLLDNVNITFP
+292 GVLLENVNITFP
-304 DEFIKHYILLT
+304 DEFIKRYILLT

-367 NYFNNFKEEDIKD
+367 NYFSNFKEEDIKD
-380 RLDTLVN
+380 RLDSLVN

-400 DQLYDTKIM
+400 DQLYDAKIM
-409 DVLRKNFIIVEKS
+409 DVLRKNFIIVEKN
-422 GSYED
+422 GSYDD
-427 FIAFTSGKEAEEKPA
+427 FVAFASGKEVEDKPV

-452 KTAEKVEGE
+452 KAEEKAE
-461 ETEGSEAK
+461 ETSAEAGEAK
-469 PKAKTTRAKKTE
+469 PKKTRTKKTE
-481 ATAEGEEKPKAK
+481 AAEGEEKPKAK